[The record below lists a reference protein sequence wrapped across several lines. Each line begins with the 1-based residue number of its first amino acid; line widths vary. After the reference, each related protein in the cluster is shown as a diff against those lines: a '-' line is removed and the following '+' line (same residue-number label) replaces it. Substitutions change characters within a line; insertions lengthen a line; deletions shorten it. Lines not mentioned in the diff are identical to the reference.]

1 MVPPAKKHLKRLI
14 AKAHEWI
21 QMDWENYRTEFPMLE
36 DKIYLLT
43 CSLGAMPRQA
53 RKELNRYT
61 EIWEK
66 YGAHGW
72 FEDEG
77 WFTTVELVKK
87 LFADIIGAEKEE
99 IAASFS
105 VSTTISS
112 VASALDFRKKRKVV
126 MSELNF
132 PTVAYIFRA
141 YERHGAQIKF
151 VPSPDGITVPIEAF
165 AKEIDETT
173 LIVPISHVLF
183 VTGFIQDIQVLAN
196 IAHEKGAYLLVD
208 GYQSVGTIP
217 IDVKKLDIDFLV
229 CGTLKFLLGG
239 PGIAFLYVRKDI
251 IEDFKPTAT
260 GWLAD
265 EDPFGPRWVE
275 YDIKHP
281 IPARDARR
289 FQFGTFSVPSAYAAK
304 PGLEMIR
311 DIGVTN
317 IRERNNV
324 LSRYVVEEAIARGL
338 SIRSPLE
345 EKQRGSIVN
354 IQVPNPDEVVNRLME
369 HKVFVDARVGGI
381 RVSPHFY
388 NTKTEIDGFF
398 SVLDT
403 II

>member
-1 MVPPAKKHLKRLI
+1 
-14 AKAHEWI
+14 
-21 QMDWENYRTEFPMLE
+21 MDWESYRTEFPMLE
-36 DKIYLLT
+36 DKTYLLT

-53 RKELNRYT
+53 RKELDRYA

-72 FEDEG
+72 FEEEG
-77 WFTTVELVKK
+77 WFTTVEQVKQ
-87 LFADIIGAEKEE
+87 LFADIIGAKKEE
-99 IAASFS
+99 IAASLS

-112 VASALDFRKKRKVV
+112 VASALDFRKRKKVV

-141 YERHGAQIKF
+141 YERRGAQVKF
-151 VPSPDGITVPIEAF
+151 VSSPDGITVPIEAY

-183 VTGFIQDIQVLAN
+183 VTGFIQDIQELAN

-217 IDVKKLDIDFLV
+217 IDVKKLDVDFLV

-251 IEDFKPTAT
+251 IEDFEPTAA

-281 IPARDARR
+281 TPARDARR
-289 FQFGTFSVPSAYAAK
+289 FQYGTFSVPSAYAAK

-311 DIGVTN
+311 EIGVTN

-324 LSRYVVEEAIARGL
+324 LSRYVVEEALARGL

-345 EKQRGSIVN
+345 DEQRGSIVN

-369 HKVFVDARVGGI
+369 RKVFVDARVGGI

-388 NTKTEIDGFF
+388 NTKTEIDVFF
-398 SVLDT
+398 SALDK